1 MECRNKLV
9 YSPTVIDKQIYGWM
23 EELLLIDNNY

>member
-9 YSPTVIDKQIYGWM
+9 NSRTVIDKQIYGWM
-23 EELLLIDNNY
+23 EELLIDNNY